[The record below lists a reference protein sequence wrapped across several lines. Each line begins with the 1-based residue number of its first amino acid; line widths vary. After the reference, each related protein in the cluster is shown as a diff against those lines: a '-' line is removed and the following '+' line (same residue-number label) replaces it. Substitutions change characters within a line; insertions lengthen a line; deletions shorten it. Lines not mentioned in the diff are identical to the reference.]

1 MYRDQRL
8 AGSGLELRSKN
19 VELARLNTKV
29 MSIKVSL
36 KGLLLWGGLI
46 LLLSG
51 PLSMFTG
58 LWWLI
63 LIFGA
68 VLPLAIGLGSRIS
81 GFPQAHASLDA
92 SNHGEK
98 ELLEALERR
107 GELTPAQAAIETSL
121 TTAEAD
127 RLLCELAAKGYLE
140 VKVDA
145 NANRINYTL

>member
-1 MYRDQRL
+1 MYGNQRL
-8 AGSGLELRSKN
+8 AESGLEMRNKN

-29 MSIKVSL
+29 TSIKVSL
-36 KGLLLWGGLI
+36 KGLLMWGGLI

-51 PLSMFTG
+51 PLSVFTS

-81 GFPQAHASLDA
+81 GFPQAYAALNA

-98 ELLEALERR
+98 ALLEALERR
-107 GELTPAQAAIETSL
+107 GELAPAQAAIETSL
-121 TTAEAD
+121 TASEAD
-127 RLLCELAAKGYLE
+127 RILCELAAKGYLE
-140 VKVDA
+140 VRVADG
-145 NANRINYTL
+145 RINYTL